1 MRTSPLMV
9 TAAVGLLTLLG
20 GATANSQS
28 GSLKSRVPFEFTV
41 GTTTIPA
48 GTYSV
53 ALSGAD
59 NNIVTIGNIHHTVA
73 ALTGAR
79 KSDRSNGPTRL
90 VFHRYGHRYFL
101 REMWFSSDR
110 AETLPER
117 NAERISAL
125 EYKRSAGFAPVVVSV
140 AASVR

>member
-20 GATANSQS
+20 GSTANSQS
-28 GSLKSRVPFEFTV
+28 GSLNSRVPFEFTV

-48 GTYSV
+48 GTYSI
-53 ALSGAD
+53 AISGAHT
-59 NNIVTIGNIHHTVA
+59 NIVTVRSVNHSVM

-90 VFHRYGHRYFL
+90 VFYRYGHRYFL

-110 AETLPER
+110 GETLPENR
-117 NAERISAL
+117 QERISAQ
-125 EYKRSAGFAPVVVSV
+125 EYRRSAASAPVVISV
-140 AASVR
+140 IASVR

>member
-59 NNIVTIGNIHHTVA
+59 NNIVTVGNINHTVV

-101 REMWFSSDR
+101 REMWFSSNR
-110 AETLPER
+110 AETLPENR
-117 NAERISAL
+117 PERILAQ
-125 EYKRSAGFAPVVVSV
+125 EYKRSAASAPVVVTV
-140 AASVR
+140 VASVR